1 MSFPYKRIL
10 CPIDFDDNATTAIK
24 EAGALA
30 RLLKAAVCVLHV
42 IWINP
47 LATEGYVLA
56 ELEESQSNAA
66 RAKMAEMTNRELA
79 GVDYEINVIIGD
91 PAEIVL
97 ATEKDLNADLIVM
110 ATHGRHGLTKLVLGS
125 VAEKIVRD
133 STIPV
138 LTIRNHHPD

>member
-10 CPIDFDDNATTAIK
+10 CPIDFDDNADTAIK

-66 RAKMAEMTNRELA
+66 RAKVAEMTNRELA
-79 GVDYEINVIIGD
+79 GVDYEINVKIGD

-97 ATEKDLNADLIVM
+97 ATEKELNADLVVM
-110 ATHGRHGLTKLVLGS
+110 ATHGRHGLTRLVLGS
-125 VAEKIVRD
+125 VAEKIVRE
-133 STIPV
+133 SAVPV
-138 LTIRNHHPD
+138 LTIRNRSH

>member
-10 CPIDFDDNATTAIK
+10 CPIDFDDNAATAIK

-30 RLLKAAVCVLHV
+30 RLLKATVCVLHV

-56 ELEESQSNAA
+56 ELEESQSNDA

-97 ATEKDLNADLIVM
+97 ATEKDLNADLVVM

-125 VAEKIVRD
+125 VAEKIVRE
-133 STIPV
+133 STVPV
-138 LTIRNHHPD
+138 LTIRNRGH